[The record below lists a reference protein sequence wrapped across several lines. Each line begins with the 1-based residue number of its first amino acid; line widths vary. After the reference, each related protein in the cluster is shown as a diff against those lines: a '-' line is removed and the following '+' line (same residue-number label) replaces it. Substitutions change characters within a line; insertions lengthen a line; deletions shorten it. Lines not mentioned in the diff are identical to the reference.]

1 MAKRAISVIDKVVIE
16 QMQGKVDTNKNVWFI
31 PVSTGKSS
39 IQSMS
44 PMKD

>member
-1 MAKRAISVIDKVVIE
+1 
-16 QMQGKVDTNKNVWFI
+16 VDTNKNVWFI

-39 IQSMS
+39 IESMP